1 MKRNLIVACL
11 AWAALA
17 PAALAQDPPAAPIIA
32 PPPGQQELCGVF
44 VRQPA
49 SVSYI
54 PVEGFSIL
62 TAQTPLARP
71 SGQPYVDAVICDR
84 PSIYL
89 GANDY
94 RVLTDLSVPLFLRSG
109 PRLATLEVHEGAL
122 RLRFIRGQPTAEEA
136 QALSAALDQAQTA
149 AAAQRRS

>member
-1 MKRNLIVACL
+1 MKRLIFAACL
-11 AWAALA
+11 AGAMLSSAA
-17 PAALAQDPPAAPIIA
+17 AQDVPAAPMIA

-44 VRQPA
+44 VRQPV
-49 SVSYI
+49 SVAYI

-62 TAQTPLARP
+62 TAPTPFTRP
-71 SGQPYVDAVICDR
+71 AGQPYVDAVICDR
-84 PSIYL
+84 ASIYL

-122 RLRFIRGQPTAEEA
+122 RLRFVRGEPTPEEA
-136 QALSAALDQAQTA
+136 QALGVALDQAQTA
-149 AAAQRRS
+149 AAAAQRRP

>member
-1 MKRNLIVACL
+1 MKRNLIAASV
-11 AWAALA
+11 AWALLA
-17 PAALAQDPPAAPIIA
+17 PAAFAQDPPPALIIA

-49 SVSYI
+49 SVAYI

-62 TAQTPLARP
+62 TAPTPFTRP

-94 RVLTDLSVPLFLRSG
+94 RVLTDLAVPLFLRSG

-122 RLRFIRGQPTAEEA
+122 RLRFIRGEPTSEEA
-136 QALSAALDQAQTA
+136 QALGAALDQAQTA
-149 AAAQRRS
+149 AAAVQRP